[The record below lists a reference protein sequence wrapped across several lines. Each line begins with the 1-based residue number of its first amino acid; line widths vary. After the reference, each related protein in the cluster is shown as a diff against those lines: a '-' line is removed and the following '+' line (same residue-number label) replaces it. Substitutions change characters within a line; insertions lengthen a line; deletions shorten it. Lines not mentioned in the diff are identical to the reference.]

1 MEDQVK
7 FYRTQSLAT
16 LKHLRKTTRAQ
27 LHAVEIAIASH
38 ERMKEVA
45 TEDELEHA
53 RRAQ

>member
-16 LKHLRKTTRAQ
+16 LKHLRASTRAQ
-27 LHAVEIAIASH
+27 LHAIEIAIDSH
-38 ERMKEVA
+38 KKRKEAVA
-45 TEDELEHA
+45 EDELEQA